1 MKKKIQAVRLGFND
15 LTTRILGPNSLVQG
29 AVPELLE
36 NTPQSYFDGIME
48 YLSVRKFSTSIKA
61 KILSLLNFHIKKD
74 KRRDRIQQA
83 K

>member
-1 MKKKIQAVRLGFND
+1 M
-15 LTTRILGPNSLVQG
+15 TTRILGPNSLVQG

-83 K
+83 E